1 MSAPFAIRELD
12 HLVLR
17 VHDAAKVQ
25 AFYVEVLGCTVE
37 KVQPDIGLIQLRAG
51 RSLIDLVGVDGK
63 LGRLGGAAPGK
74 EGRNLDHLC
83 LRVEPFHAEAIRA
96 HLRAAGADPGPVESR
111 YGADG
116 QGPSIYL
123 HDPEGNM
130 VELKG
135 PPLPNISLAEDA
147 PLRQLS
153 LDDLKQIEAQEEA
166 EHLDRIYH
174 RS

>member
-1 MSAPFAIRELD
+1 MSVPFKPRDID

-17 VHDAAKVQ
+17 VRDVAKVQ
-25 AFYVEVLGCTVE
+25 AFYCEVLGCMVE
-37 KVQPDIGLIQLRAG
+37 KVQADIGLTQLRAG

-63 LGRLGGAAPGK
+63 LGRIGGAAPGR

-83 LRVEPFHAEAIRA
+83 LRVEPFDGEAIRA
-96 HLRAAGADPGPVESR
+96 WLKAAGAEPGPVESR
-111 YGADG
+111 YGAEG

-135 PPLPNISLAEDA
+135 PPGLAGA
-147 PLRQLS
+147 GS
-153 LDDLKQIEAQEEA
+153 
-166 EHLDRIYH
+166 
-174 RS
+174 